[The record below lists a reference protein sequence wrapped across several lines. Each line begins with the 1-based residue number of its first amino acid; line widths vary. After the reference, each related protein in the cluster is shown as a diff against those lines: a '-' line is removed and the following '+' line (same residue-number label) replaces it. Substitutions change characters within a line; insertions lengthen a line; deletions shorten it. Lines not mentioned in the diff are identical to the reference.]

1 MGTLMTDDFDTAVH
15 YQLVNGLLSAGKI
28 PSNSALAEHMAVS
41 VATIE
46 NALRRLAGSHGLVLH
61 PHVCEPWIIH
71 PFSVSP
77 SAPCE
82 SMQHS
87 RGADLGGEQRP
98 VT

>member
-1 MGTLMTDDFDTAVH
+1 MLMTDDFDTAVH

-77 SAPCE
+77 SAPRE
-82 SMQHS
+82 ATQHPH
-87 RGADLGGEQRP
+87 GAKLGGEQKP
-98 VT
+98 IK